1 MTLILNLITL
11 KIITIVER
19 RNIIEIIA
27 KVKVEMEVN
36 IIIVIEVEKEKDK
49 EKEKKVNIKRVIEK

>member
-36 IIIVIEVEKEKDK
+36 IIIEIEVEK

>member
-36 IIIVIEVEKEKDK
+36 IIIGIGVEKEK

>member
-11 KIITIVER
+11 KIITTVER

-36 IIIVIEVEKEKDK
+36 IIIGIEVEK

>member
-36 IIIVIEVEKEKDK
+36 IIIGIEVEK